1 MRLDV
6 GKDQR
11 ATAVLSPFLSL
22 FLSLAQALGCRL
34 NGIIKSI
41 SPISNFLFSLVE
53 RGESHCDHAQNLKG

>member
-34 NGIIKSI
+34 NGIIKSLSFINHFI
-41 SPISNFLFSLVE
+41 SVFE
-53 RGESHCDHAQNLKG
+53 RGESHCGHAQKLKG

>member
-1 MRLDV
+1 LWLEV

-11 ATAVLSPFLSL
+11 ATAVLSLS
-22 FLSLAQALGCRL
+22 FSFSLSLAQALGCRL

-41 SPISNFLFSLVE
+41 SQIKFFISLVE